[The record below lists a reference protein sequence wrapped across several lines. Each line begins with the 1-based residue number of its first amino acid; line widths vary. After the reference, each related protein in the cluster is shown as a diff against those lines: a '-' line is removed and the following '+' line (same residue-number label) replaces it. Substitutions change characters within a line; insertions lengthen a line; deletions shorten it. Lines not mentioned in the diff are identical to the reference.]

1 MITGGFLDKLVARLD
16 RLDPGSLQAHFMRL
30 ANERGFL
37 EAIFQSIQE
46 GVLAIDSQGRLLYAN
61 RATEQMLGFEYAKT
75 RGRSVMPLLR
85 DLDWDRLL
93 RVTDADEWSR
103 MVTREVEVAYPE
115 HRHISLYAV
124 PLPEQGGA
132 DGTAAGPTVLVIL
145 RDITR
150 DRAEEAST
158 LESERTNAVKL
169 LAAGVAHEIG
179 NPLNALNIHLQLL
192 ARAVGA
198 LPKRH
203 RADLSELVDVA
214 RTEVGRLDAIITQF
228 LQAVRP
234 QKPRFAPCDIRDLLQ
249 ETLRLI
255 KTEVENRRIG
265 VAVEYP
271 AEIPRVQI
279 DRQQIKQVFFNLIK
293 NALEAMPDGGSLKIS
308 LRVTDAWL
316 EAAFLDSGVGIDP
329 GRMGRLFQPYQTTK
343 AAGHGL
349 GLMIVQRIVQEH
361 GGQIEVA
368 SRPGEGS
375 CFRVLLPLA
384 TRRIRMLKMAPERD
398 GAEEKGNA

>member
-1 MITGGFLDKLVARLD
+1 MIPGGFLDKLVARLD

-30 ANERGFL
+30 ANEHGFL

-46 GVLAIDSQGRLLYAN
+46 GVLAIDNSGCLIYAN
-61 RATEQMLGFEYAKT
+61 RATEQMLGFEYAKM

-93 RVTDADEWSR
+93 RITDADEWSR
-103 MVTREVEVAYPE
+103 MVTREVEVTYPE

-124 PLPEQGGA
+124 PLPEQSGS
-132 DGTAAGPTVLVIL
+132 DENKAGPTVLVIL
-145 RDITR
+145 RDVTR
-150 DRAEEAST
+150 DYEEKVST
-158 LESERTNAVKL
+158 LESERINAVKL

-192 ARAVGA
+192 AREITA
-198 LPKRH
+198 LPKRKQGELG
-203 RADLSELVDVA
+203 DLVDIA
-214 RTEVGRLDAIITQF
+214 RTEVERLDTIITQF

-234 QKPRFAPCDIRDLLQ
+234 QKPVFVSSDISDLLQ

-255 KTEVENRRIG
+255 KTEVENRRIR

-271 AEIPRVQI
+271 GEIPRVQI
-279 DRQQIKQVFFNLIK
+279 DRQQMKQVFFNLIK
-293 NALEAMPDGGSLKIS
+293 NALEAMPDGGTLKIS
-308 LRVTDAWL
+308 VRVSDAWL
-316 EAAFLDSGVGIDP
+316 ETAFLDSGVGIDSDL
-329 GRMGRLFQPYQTTK
+329 MGRLFQPYHTTK
-343 AAGHGL
+343 AEGNGL
-349 GLMIVQRIVQEH
+349 GLMIVQRIIQEH

-368 SRPGEGS
+368 SRFGEGS

-384 TRRIRMLKMAPERD
+384 SRRIRMLEAPAAHAAD
-398 GAEEKGNA
+398 EEKG

>member
-1 MITGGFLDKLVARLD
+1 MVTGGFLDKLVARMD
-16 RLDPGSLQAHFMRL
+16 RIDPGSLQAHFMRL

-46 GVLAIDSQGRLLYAN
+46 GVLAVDSQGRLLYAN
-61 RATEQMLGFEYAKT
+61 RATEQMLGFDYARL
-75 RGRSVMPLLR
+75 RGRSVMRLLR

-93 RVTDADEWSR
+93 RITDADEWSR

-115 HRHISLYAV
+115 HRHLSLYAV
-124 PLPEQGGA
+124 PLPDLGS
-132 DGTAAGPTVLVIL
+132 GTEGEVVGPSVLVIL
-145 RDITR
+145 RDVTH

-192 ARAVGA
+192 SRAVSG
-198 LPKRH
+198 LPEQARE
-203 RADLSELVDVA
+203 DLGDLVEVA
-214 RTEVGRLDAIITQF
+214 RNEVGRLDAIITQF
-228 LQAVRP
+228 LRAVRP
-234 QKPRFAPCDIRDLLQ
+234 QKPVFAAGDVADLLQ
-249 ETLRLI
+249 ETLRLM
-255 KTEVENRRIG
+255 KTEIENRRIE
-265 VAVEYP
+265 VAVALPSEVP
-271 AEIPRVQI
+271 KVQI

-293 NALEAMPDGGSLKIS
+293 NALEAMPDGGRLKIAMHAS
-308 LRVTDAWL
+308 DVWL
-316 EAAFLDSGVGIDP
+316 EVAFLDSGIGFGP
-329 GRMGRLFQPYQTTK
+329 ERMGRLFQPYQTSK
-343 AAGHGL
+343 ADGTGL

-375 CFRVLLPLA
+375 CFRIMLPRA
-384 TRRIRMLKMAPERD
+384 SRRIRMLNTTAGHE
-398 GAEEKGNA
+398 